1 MKTTALHSKMKG
13 IEKAPLLSAAGK
25 FTRAGFA
32 KDDIKDQYGFKVRR
46 RVMKVSRQYH
56 VDIYTVQ

>member
-1 MKTTALHSKMKG
+1 MKG

-46 RVMKVSRQYH
+46 RVMKVSRQNQ